1 MSAQNAKIMKAII
14 STGLHIE
21 YENGGGTHK
30 VITDYAINIRD
41 ALSKLYPLTENQ
53 WDEVLRDIASYADCL
68 Y

>member
-1 MSAQNAKIMKAII
+1 MNVNNIEIMKAII

-21 YENGGGTHK
+21 YENRGGTHK

-68 Y
+68 F